1 MSKEE
6 KIIIKEKIQNI
17 NVKENLNIIEWQ
29 FPNDPFVCNI
39 YLDDNVVF
47 ETNCL
52 INVEKVNGQINIY
65 SNNKSIVNISLGI
78 IFTEENNLEIK
89 NSLIGNEAYS
99 KIMIKA
105 IQKDDEKS
113 ILKTVG
119 IINEKTKGNE
129 FLEQIKVLN
138 FKKQQI
144 ICLPELLVY
153 SNEAVANHNATI
165 KNIDV
170 EELFYLNSKGLSND
184 LAKKIIKEGFLNF
197 NK

>member
-78 IFTEENNLEIK
+78 IFNEENNLEIK

-119 IINEKTKGNE
+119 IINEKTKNNE

>member
-119 IINEKTKGNE
+119 IINEKTKNNE

>member
-78 IFTEENNLEIK
+78 VFNEENNLEIK

-119 IINEKTKGNE
+119 IINEKTKDNE

>member
-78 IFTEENNLEIK
+78 VFNEENNLEIK

-119 IINEKTKGNE
+119 IINEKTKNNE

>member
-52 INVEKVNGQINIY
+52 INLEKVNGQINIY

>member
-52 INVEKVNGQINIY
+52 INLEKVNGQINIY

-78 IFTEENNLEIK
+78 VFNEENNLEIK

-119 IINEKTKGNE
+119 IINEKTKNNE

>member
-52 INVEKVNGQINIY
+52 INLEKVNGQINIY

-78 IFTEENNLEIK
+78 VFNEENNLEIK